1 VLIKLLREHLGPYKK
16 VLIGVVL
23 LQAVQTSAA
32 LTLPT
37 LNAHIIDNGVLKHDQ
52 PYIWHTGGIMLGF
65 SLVQIVF
72 AVAAI
77 RLGAR
82 VAMGFGRDLRNSL
95 FHKVTGFSAREVNT
109 IGAPSL
115 ITRITNDVQ
124 QIQMLVVM
132 VCTMA
137 IAAPITMVVGVI
149 MCLRQDLGLSAILL
163 VSMPASVI
171 VLGLIVAGM
180 VPAFRVMQ
188 ERIDEINRV
197 LREQITGIRVV
208 RAFVREREETRRF
221 SRANTDLTR
230 TSLRAGR
237 LMSAM
242 FPTVNV
248 LVNLSSVGV
257 LWLGASRVQS
267 GAIEV
272 GTIVAYL
279 SYLIQILMSIVMA
292 TFMVS
297 LIPRAA
303 VSAQRAQEV
312 LDTVSS
318 VTPPATPVL
327 PRVSGQVEF
336 RGAGFHYPGAARA
349 VLTDIS
355 FLVAAGQTT
364 AVIGSSGAG
373 KTTLVNLIPRLFDTT
388 SGSVLVGDVDV
399 RDIDPQV
406 LSGKLGLVPQ
416 KPYLFSGTVASNLR
430 YGRQD
435 ATEDEMWEALRVAQ
449 AEDFVRAMPDQLEA
463 RIEQGGTNVSG
474 GQRQRLSIARALIR
488 RPEIFVFDDSFS
500 ALDLATDAR
509 LRAALPEFTS
519 ESAVLIVAQR
529 VSTIATAD
537 QIVVLEDGEMIG
549 KGTYDELLAG
559 CPTFAEIVQS
569 QIGEKEETAA

>member
-1 VLIKLLREHLGPYKK
+1 MLIKLLRDHLGPYKK
-16 VLIGVVL
+16 IIVGLIV

-37 LNAHIIDNGVLKHDQ
+37 LNAHIIDNGVLKQDQ
-52 PYIWHTGGIMLGF
+52 GYIWRVGGVMLAF
-65 SLVQIVF
+65 SLIQIVF
-72 AVAAI
+72 AIAAV

-82 VAMGFGRDLRNSL
+82 TAMGFGRDLRNSL

-132 VCTMA
+132 IATMA

-149 MCLRQDLGLSAILL
+149 MALRQDLGLSAVLL
-163 VSMPASVI
+163 VSMPASTI
-171 VLGLIVAGM
+171 VLGVLVAGM

-188 ERIDEINRV
+188 DRIDEINRV

-208 RAFVREREETRRF
+208 RAFVREAEEKRRF
-221 SRANTDLTR
+221 AQANADLTR
-230 TSLRAGR
+230 TSLRGGR

-279 SYLIQILMSIVMA
+279 SYLLQILMSVVMA

-297 LIPRAA
+297 MIPRAA
-303 VSAQRAQEV
+303 VSARRAQEV
-312 LDTVSS
+312 LDTASS
-318 VTPPATPVL
+318 VTPPASPVE
-327 PRVSGQVEF
+327 PRVSARVEF
-336 RGAGFHYPGAARA
+336 RHAGFHYPGAARA
-349 VLTDIS
+349 VLTDLS
-355 FLVAAGQTT
+355 FRIDRGTTT
-364 AVIGSSGAG
+364 AIIGSSGAG
-373 KTTLVNLIPRLFDTT
+373 KTTLVNLIPRLFDAT
-388 SGSVLVGDVDV
+388 SGAVLVDDVDV
-399 RDIDPQV
+399 RDLDPVV
-406 LSGKLGLVPQ
+406 LSSKLGLVPQ
-416 KPYLFSGTVASNLR
+416 KAYLFSGTVASNLR
-430 YGRQD
+430 YGRPD
-435 ATEDEMWEALRVAQ
+435 ATDEEMWAALRVAQ
-449 AEDFVRAMPDQLEA
+449 AEDFVREMPGELEA
-463 RIEQGGTNVSG
+463 RIEQGGTNLSG

-500 ALDLATDAR
+500 ALDLNTDAR

-529 VSTIATAD
+529 VSTIAEAD

-549 KGTYDELLAG
+549 KGTYDELLGG

>member
-1 VLIKLLREHLGPYKK
+1 MLIKLLRDHLSPYKK
-16 VLIGVVL
+16 IIVGLIA

-52 PYIWHTGGIMLGF
+52 QYIWRLGGIMLFF

-72 AVAAI
+72 SIAAV

-82 VAMGFGRDLRNSL
+82 TAMGFGRDLRNSL

-109 IGAPSL
+109 LGAPSL

-132 VCTMA
+132 IATMA

-149 MCLRQDLGLSAILL
+149 MALRQDLGLSAILL

-171 VLGLIVAGM
+171 VLGILVAGM

-208 RAFVREREETRRF
+208 RAFVREKEEARRF
-221 SRANTDLTR
+221 SEANTDLTR
-230 TSLRAGR
+230 TALRGGR

-279 SYLIQILMSIVMA
+279 SYLLQILMSVVMA

-297 LIPRAA
+297 MIPRAA
-303 VSAQRAQEV
+303 VSARRAQEV
-312 LDTVSS
+312 LDTTTS
-318 VTPPATPVL
+318 VTPPTAPVE

-336 RGAGFHYPGAARA
+336 RDAGFHYPGADRA

-355 FLVAAGQTT
+355 FTIDRGTTT

-373 KTTLVNLIPRLFDTT
+373 KTTLVNLIPRLFDAT
-388 SGSVLVGDVDV
+388 SGAVLVGDVDV
-399 RDIDPQV
+399 RDIDADV

-416 KPYLFSGTVASNLR
+416 KAYLFSGTVASNLR
-430 YGRQD
+430 YGRPD
-435 ATEDEMWEALRVAQ
+435 ATPEEMW
-449 AEDFVRAMPDQLEA
+449 
-463 RIEQGGTNVSG
+463 
-474 GQRQRLSIARALIR
+474 
-488 RPEIFVFDDSFS
+488 
-500 ALDLATDAR
+500 
-509 LRAALPEFTS
+509 
-519 ESAVLIVAQR
+519 
-529 VSTIATAD
+529 
-537 QIVVLEDGEMIG
+537 
-549 KGTYDELLAG
+549 
-559 CPTFAEIVQS
+559 
-569 QIGEKEETAA
+569 

>member
-1 VLIKLLREHLGPYKK
+1 MLIKLLREHLAPYKK
-16 VLIGVVL
+16 IIVGLVI

-37 LNAHIIDNGVLKHDQ
+37 LNAHIIDNGVLEHDQ
-52 PYIWHTGGIMLGF
+52 GYIWRVGGIMLAF
-65 SLVQIVF
+65 SLIQIVF
-72 AVAAI
+72 AIAAV

-82 VAMGFGRDLRNSL
+82 TAMGFGRDLRNSL

-132 VCTMA
+132 IATMA
-137 IAAPITMVVGVI
+137 IAAPITMVVGVV
-149 MCLRQDLGLSAILL
+149 MALRQDLGLSAVLL
-163 VSMPASVI
+163 VSMPASMV

-188 ERIDEINRV
+188 DRIDEINRV

-208 RAFVREREETRRF
+208 RAFVREREEERRF
-221 SRANTDLTR
+221 AQANTDLTR
-230 TSLRAGR
+230 TALRGGR

-242 FPTVNV
+242 FPTVNI
-248 LVNLSSVGV
+248 LVNMSSVGV

-279 SYLIQILMSIVMA
+279 SYLLQILMSVVMA

-297 LIPRAA
+297 MIPRAA
-303 VSAQRAQEV
+303 VSARRAQEV
-312 LDTVSS
+312 LDTEGS
-318 VTPPATPVL
+318 VTPPAEPVE
-327 PRVSGQVEF
+327 PGVAAQVEF
-336 RGAGFHYPGAARA
+336 RDAGFHYPGAARA

-355 FLVAAGQTT
+355 FRVERGTTT

-373 KTTLVNLIPRLFDTT
+373 KTTLVNLIPRLFDVT
-388 SGSVLVGDVDV
+388 SGSVLVGDTDV
-399 RDIDPQV
+399 RDIQAEV
-406 LSGKLGLVPQ
+406 LSDKLGLVPQ

-430 YGRQD
+430 YGRPD
-435 ATEDEMWEALRVAQ
+435 ATEAEMWEALRVAQ

-519 ESAVLIVAQR
+519 DAAVLIVAQR

-549 KGTYDELLAG
+549 KGTYEDLLAG

>member
-1 VLIKLLREHLGPYKK
+1 VLIKLLRDHLGPYKK
-16 VLIGVVL
+16 IVVGLIV

-37 LNAHIIDNGVLKHDQ
+37 LNAHIIDNGVLKQDQ
-52 PYIWHTGGIMLGF
+52 GYIWRVGCIMLAF
-65 SLVQIVF
+65 SVVQIVF
-72 AVAAI
+72 AIAAV

-82 VAMGFGRDLRNSL
+82 TAMGFGRDLRNSL

-132 VCTMA
+132 IATMA
-137 IAAPITMVVGVI
+137 IAAPITMIVGVV
-149 MCLRQDLGLSAILL
+149 MALRQDLGLSIILL
-163 VSMPASVI
+163 VSMPASAI
-171 VLGLIVAGM
+171 VLGVIVAGM

-188 ERIDEINRV
+188 DRIDEINRI
-197 LREQITGIRVV
+197 LREQIAGIRVV
-208 RAFVREREETRRF
+208 RAFVREKEETRRF
-221 SRANTDLTR
+221 ERANTDLTR
-230 TSLRAGR
+230 TSLRGGR

-242 FPTVNV
+242 FPTVNI

-279 SYLIQILMSIVMA
+279 SYLLQILMSVVMA

-297 LIPRAA
+297 MIPRAA
-303 VSAQRAQEV
+303 VSARRAQEV
-312 LDTVSS
+312 LDTKAS
-318 VTPPATPVL
+318 VTPPASPVE
-327 PRVSGQVEF
+327 PRVAAQVEF

-355 FLVAAGQTT
+355 FRVERGTTT
-364 AVIGSSGAG
+364 AIIGSSGAG
-373 KTTLVNLIPRLFDTT
+373 KTTLVNLIPRLFDAT

-399 RDIDPQV
+399 RDIDLQT

-416 KPYLFSGTVASNLR
+416 KAYLFSGTVASNLR
-430 YGRQD
+430 YGRPD
-435 ATEDEMWEALRVAQ
+435 ATDEEMWEALRVAQ
-449 AEDFVRAMPDQLEA
+449 AEDFVRAMPGQLEA
-463 RIEQGGTNVSG
+463 RVEQGGTNVSG

-509 LRAALPEFTS
+509 LRAALPAFTS
-519 ESAVLIVAQR
+519 DAAVLIVAQR
-529 VSTIATAD
+529 VSTIAEAD
-537 QIVVLEDGEMIG
+537 QIIVLEDGVIVG
-549 KGTYDELLAG
+549 QGTYDELLAG
-559 CPTFAEIVQS
+559 SPTFAEIVQS